1 MAEPPVVIEH
11 PPRRR
16 RLTQRPVAAALA
28 LGLLAIPGVPMVA
41 NALLPERDWETA
53 ATDTQVDLYTAD
65 GHGVVIVAPDGWQA
79 QDNGDTAVLR
89 ADGSVVLVQVYD
101 RSGRD
106 PESVAQ
112 RLMRA
117 NRIQGVS
124 SALDGGTVEST
135 DGTLTGQTCV
145 VVTTDTTGSCAYLMD
160 DDVVVSVLS
169 LGRAGR
175 PALPVADLVGPMTKR
190 DTKKDEE

>member
-1 MAEPPVVIEH
+1 MAEPSVVIEQ

-16 RLTQRPVAAALA
+16 RLTQRPAAAALA
-28 LGLLAIPGVPMVA
+28 VGLLAIPGLPMLADAV
-41 NALLPERDWETA
+41 LPEPDWETA
-53 ATDTQVDLYTAD
+53 ETAQQVDVYTAE
-65 GHGVVIVAPDGWQA
+65 GHGVVVVAPDGWEA
-79 QDNGDTAVLR
+79 QDDGDSAVLR

-117 NRIQGVS
+117 NRIQGIS
-124 SALDGGTVEST
+124 SALDGGTVTSA
-135 DGTLTGQTCV
+135 DGTLRGQTCV
-145 VVTTDTTGSCAYLMD
+145 VVTTDTTGTCAYLMD

-169 LGRAGR
+169 LGRAGQ
-175 PALPVADLVGPMTKR
+175 PGPPIADVVGPMAKQ
-190 DTKKDEE
+190 DKE